1 MKSVV
6 NAPFLGSSECCGTL
20 SWFIVY
26 NRWVNLAGLRTPR
39 LVWWRIWAMQCNE
52 ILFVAVIFLCSSAVA
67 AGKQTP
73 TASAL
78 LPPGNQDLA
87 DSAKECSVNSDAL
100 REAGQTA
107 VREERPAPAQSD
119 PVGES
124 ETADAALA
132 AVHPEQDLKIL
143 VQEQSG
149 LAQCILASNQQG
161 PGQDSQGACFGEL
174 LLNFEM
180 RHDGEPERDI
190 PIGRLPGSP
199 AFFYESGMTID
210 ADGAPNAYHPD
221 NKGLDDLA
229 NAGTPGRWEGLAK
242 DAEGEPFIQGPD
254 DPFPGYYVSETAL
267 ADRSK
272 AANDPTRYVDASR
285 IPFIVLPGG
294 AARQLGA
301 RPGDFAV
308 AFNQR
313 NGKSAYAIFGDV
325 GPFDRIGEGS
335 MALAENLGIRSDARN
350 GGARRGILYLVFPGS
365 GNGRPRALEE
375 IHSEGERL
383 LLDWENSVSPAGCA
397 VQRSAAETEGS
408 RGAN

>member
-1 MKSVV
+1 MQLCTMRFLAVSAVL
-6 NAPFLGSSECCGTL
+6 FLGISFPAIAKQGADPASL
-20 SWFIVY
+20 
-26 NRWVNLAGLRTPR
+26 LP
-39 LVWWRIWAMQCNE
+39 
-52 ILFVAVIFLCSSAVA
+52 A
-67 AGKQTP
+67 AGSPEAAQDCDVKVRVDAATP
-73 TASAL
+73 ADEAGGEQEVANAVDFDRDLKL
-78 LPPGNQDLA
+78 LQ
-87 DSAKECSVNSDAL
+87 L
-100 REAGQTA
+100 RE
-107 VREERPAPAQSD
+107 
-119 PVGES
+119 S
-124 ETADAALA
+124 E
-132 AVHPEQDLKIL
+132 L
-143 VQEQSG
+143 VQ
-149 LAQCILASNQQG
+149 CITAGDLDESDEE
-161 PGQDSQGACFGEL
+161 PRGACLGEL
-174 LLNFEM
+174 LMNFEM

-190 PIGRLPGSP
+190 PIGRLLGTS

-210 ADGAPNAYHPD
+210 ADGAPNAYHPE
-221 NKGLDDLA
+221 NVGLDDLA

-242 DAEGEPFIQGPD
+242 DADGQPYIQGPD
-254 DPFPGYYVSETAL
+254 DPFPGFYVSETAL

-294 AARQLGA
+294 MARQLGS

-308 AFNQR
+308 VFNQR
-313 NGKSAYAIFGDV
+313 NGKGAYAIFGDV

-383 LLDWENSVSPAGCA
+383 LLDWENSVSPGGCA
-397 VQRSAAETEGS
+397 VQRNATDTEGG